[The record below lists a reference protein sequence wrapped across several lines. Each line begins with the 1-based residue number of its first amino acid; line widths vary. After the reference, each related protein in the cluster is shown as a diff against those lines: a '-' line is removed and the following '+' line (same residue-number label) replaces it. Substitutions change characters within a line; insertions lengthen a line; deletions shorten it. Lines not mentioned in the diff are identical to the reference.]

1 MSHIA
6 LDEKL
11 SLRGVSGIWNKNSHH
26 FLTGDYSSG
35 PPFQS
40 SISYCDAVMM
50 ANTQWRVFAAL
61 HVPEGV

>member
-11 SLRGVSGIWNKNSHH
+11 GLRGVSGIWNKSSHD
-26 FLTGDYSSG
+26 FLTWDYSSG

-40 SISYCDAVMM
+40 TVSYCDAVMM
-50 ANTQWRVFAAL
+50 VNTQW
-61 HVPEGV
+61 